1 MLFRSTQSK
10 ILRVLQDQQF
20 ERVGGNETVHTNV
33 RLIAATNRDLEK
45 MISTGQFR
53 RDLYYRLHDF
63 VIRLP
68 PLRERT
74 GDLEVLIRHILQ
86 RAGRDLGKEVQ
97 GVSPDAMETLRR
109 YAWPGNVRELQ
120 SVLRQAIVH
129 ASGPVL
135 TAESFPQE
143 FRAPR
148 SAATTGVNVD
158 EWPPLAAFVQERL
171 EQGSTNLHPEM
182 LALVEKQ
189 LFRMVMRHTNNNLSH
204 ASRILGITR
213 QIGRAHV

>member
-1 MLFRSTQSK
+1 MLFRS
-10 ILRVLQDQQF
+10 
-20 ERVGGNETVHTNV
+20 
-33 RLIAATNRDLEK
+33 
-45 MISTGQFR
+45 
-53 RDLYYRLHDF
+53 
-63 VIRLP
+63 
-68 PLRERT
+68 
-74 GDLEVLIRHILQ
+74 
-86 RAGRDLGKEVQ
+86 
-97 GVSPDAMETLRR
+97 
-109 YAWPGNVRELQ
+109 PGNVRELQ

-213 QIGRAHV
+213 PTLRSKLAALGLSTNDHRLHADDLAD